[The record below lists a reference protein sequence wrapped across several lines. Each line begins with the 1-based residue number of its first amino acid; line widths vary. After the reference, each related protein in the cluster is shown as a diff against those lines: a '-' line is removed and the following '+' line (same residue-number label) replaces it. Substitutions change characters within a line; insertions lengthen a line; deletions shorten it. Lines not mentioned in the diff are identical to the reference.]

1 MALDKQNVW
10 QLPTG
15 AKDKLEFKFF
25 VCPVGTQNLM
35 LGHSQTCELQIICAV
50 HVKHMWFILACE
62 TLWKKNLLL
71 DTKPALIF
79 SCENFCEFMGSYYL
93 FACIA
98 VMQCF
103 LQTLERFCSTMLKI
117 WHEDAWTLN
126 FKFILSA

>member
-10 QLPTG
+10 QLPAQRTSWNSSF
-15 AKDKLEFKFF
+15 LC
-25 VCPVGTQNLM
+25 VL
-35 LGHSQTCELQIICAV
+35 LGLKTYCWEPDLWMTKYLQFMWNTCDLFW
-50 HVKHMWFILACE
+50 HVKHCE
-62 TLWKKNLLL
+62 KKNLLL

-79 SCENFCEFMGSYYL
+79 SCENFCEFMGSYFL

-103 LQTLERFCSTMLKI
+103 LQTLECFCSTMLKI
-117 WHEDAWTLN
+117 WHVDAWTLN